1 MTQDLHT
8 LLGGSTPENNLAE
21 EYARLVDH
29 FGRIAG
35 AIEDG
40 NLYYAWDKV
49 NGLRSALAAFEA
61 RLGTE
66 VTEDGETFQR
76 FTGQGLDGQKVATA
90 AVAFARSHRAGRLL
104 HPAERIKD
112 DTVRQAVLDTE
123 GRNRRFFDDLDGRA
137 H

>member
-1 MTQDLHT
+1 MTDLHT

-21 EYARLVDH
+21 EYARVIDH

-49 NGLRSALAAFEA
+49 SGLRSALNDFEA
-61 RLGTE
+61 RLGKE
-66 VTEDGETFQR
+66 VTEGGETFQR
-76 FTGQGLDGQKVATA
+76 FAGQDLDGAAVATA

-104 HPAERIKD
+104 HPAEQIKD
-112 DTVRQAVLDTE
+112 EAVRQALLDGE
-123 GRNRRFFDDLDGRA
+123 ERNRRFRADLDG
-137 H
+137 